1 MNFFLDNKN
10 MESNKVDNT
19 YFGEE
24 DEGGSATSLD
34 LTGFEEEDE
43 GGSAT
48 SQLSGPSSFSCSS
61 YSSSS
66 VPVPKMA
73 SRPKKKSK
81 TEDIKQKEKRDIW
94 TVDMPRVL
102 TTQVQVVPAKL
113 RSQIWVH
120 FQKMSKCS
128 VALYNLADYAV
139 CKICYEEAEKSPDVR
154 FLIKSQGSTTKLTRH
169 LNSNHPEILLAEEE
183 DKAIIL
189 LSDES
194 SQKTMM
200 SFLCDGTMN
209 VNTYRYLKWVCLN
222 SRPLSICEDK
232 QFIEM
237 QIGLS
242 KDYKPLDRHY
252 VTEKLRSIYLVV
264 KQILIRML
272 KDQDV
277 AITTDHWSSVTNST
291 FTAVTAHY
299 INDDWD
305 MVSLTLQCRESEG
318 ESTADD
324 CEEDLKR
331 SLREYNLNLEST
343 VALVTDSEATMSL
356 LGRNIPTEQ
365 RNFSVT

>member
-1 MNFFLDNKN
+1 
-10 MESNKVDNT
+10 MESR
-19 YFGEE
+19 
-24 DEGGSATSLD
+24 
-34 LTGFEEEDE
+34 
-43 GGSAT
+43 
-48 SQLSGPSSFSCSS
+48 Q
-61 YSSSS
+61 
-66 VPVPKMA
+66 
-73 SRPKKKSK
+73 KKKSK
-81 TEDIKQKEKRDIW
+81 TEVIKQKEKRDIW
-94 TVDMPRVL
+94 TVDMPKVL

-113 RSQIWVH
+113 RSQIWAH
-120 FQKMSKCS
+120 FKKMSKCF
-128 VALYNLADYAV
+128 VAVYNVADYAV
-139 CKICYEEAEKSPDVR
+139 CNICYEEAKKSPDIR

-194 SQKTMM
+194 SQKSMM

-209 VNTYRYLKWVCLN
+209 VNTYRYLKWVCL
-222 SRPLSICEDK
+222 SCRPLSICEDK

-237 QIGLS
+237 QMGLS
-242 KDYKPLDRHY
+242 KNYKPLDRHY

-291 FTAVTAHY
+291 FTAVTAHH
-299 INDDWD
+299 INDNWD

-324 CEEDLKR
+324 CEEDLER
-331 SLREYNLNLEST
+331 ALESYDLNLEST

-356 LGRNIPTEQ
+356 LGRNIPNDHHYCLAHVLDLTTVICV
-365 RNFSVT
+365 F